1 MRVLYLTRSWGGH
14 DERFVQAWRAAGAE
28 VAALAQ
34 DGSAPGQA
42 HDVELEDA
50 VRRAIAAEPD
60 VVHAGPLT
68 DVAHVALRVWGGP
81 LIATSW
87 GFDLMDEV
95 DRSAGLRERAREVLA
110 RADVV
115 LVDNDAAATK
125 AVSLGASPGRI
136 EQLPWGV
143 DLDLFSPGSP
153 AGTGDAR
160 RSRVVLSTRRHETIY
175 RVDVIVKAFVRA
187 ATSSPSLRL
196 VVAGSGSLT
205 PELEDLVDDSSVA
218 DRVAFVGEL
227 DAAGLRDAYRS
238 ADLYVSASSV
248 DGTSVS
254 LLEAMAC
261 GAPVCVSAIPGNA
274 QWVTDRTGLVF
285 PEGNVDALE
294 MHLTDLGGGDPGLDA
309 ERAERAGAA
318 LELVRRSADWR
329 RAPQRL
335 LSMATVA
342 RERRGEAS

>member
-14 DERFVQAWRAAGAE
+14 DERFTQAWRAAGAE
-28 VAALAQ
+28 VTGLAQ

-50 VRRAIAAEPD
+50 VRDALAAEPD

-68 DVAHVALRVWGGP
+68 DVAHVALGMWDGP

-95 DRSAGLRERAREVLA
+95 DRSSDLRERAREVLA

-125 AVSLGASPGRI
+125 AVSLGASPGSV

-143 DLDLFSPGSP
+143 DLDFFSPGSR
-153 AGTGDAR
+153 AGTGDAT

-175 RVDVIVKAFVRA
+175 PVDVIVRAFVRA
-187 ATSSPSLRL
+187 ATSAPALRL

-205 PELEDLVDDSSVA
+205 PELEALVDASSVA

-274 QWVTDRTGLVF
+274 QWVTASTGLTF
-285 PEGNVDALE
+285 PEGDVGALE
-294 MHLTDLGGGDPGLDA
+294 GHLSDLGAGDPGLDA
-309 ERAERAGAA
+309 ERVERARAA
-318 LELVRRSADWR
+318 LDLVRRGADWR

-335 LSMATVA
+335 LGMATAA
-342 RERRGEAS
+342 REHREGLS